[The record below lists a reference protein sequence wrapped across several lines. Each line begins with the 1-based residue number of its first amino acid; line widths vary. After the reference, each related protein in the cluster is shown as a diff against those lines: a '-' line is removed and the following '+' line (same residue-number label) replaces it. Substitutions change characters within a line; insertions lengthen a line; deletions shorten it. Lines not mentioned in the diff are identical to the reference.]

1 MKFNPKN
8 VNFLGLG
15 SYPLPEVSF
24 IKYVG
29 VTIDNQLSWNEHI
42 KITSKATSVKGFLQ
56 RNLSS
61 CPIKVKLN
69 SYKSLVQPILE
80 YAPI

>member
-1 MKFNPKN
+1 MDWQMKFNPKN

-42 KITSKATSVKGFLQ
+42 KNNQQSNI
-56 RNLSS
+56 
-61 CPIKVKLN
+61 C
-69 SYKSLVQPILE
+69 
-80 YAPI
+80 